1 MPFRSFHSSNLLY
14 IAICAASIAAFA
26 LVGIYPNMRLIHQL
40 DEDIEDLNAQ
50 AKTQEI
56 LFPVFKDLLKEAQQS
71 VPDNL
76 PLPDKRQMANNNLS
90 SINTIFNQIALD
102 NKVEFKNATPDAR
115 SYLEE
120 SGFLTMNVSFGGD
133 FFDFRN
139 LLFSIC
145 RLPYLESIDQ
155 LRIETIGD
163 KKVITLKLQLSQK

>member
-1 MPFRSFHSSNLLY
+1 MVY
-14 IAICAASIAAFA
+14 IVICAACIAAFA
-26 LVGIYPNMRLIHQL
+26 LVGIYPNERLINQI
-40 DEDIEDLNAQ
+40 DTDIETLRAQ
-50 AKTQEI
+50 AKTQEV

-71 VPDNL
+71 VPESL
-76 PLPDKRQMANNNLS
+76 PIPDKGQMADNAITR
-90 SINTIFNQIALD
+90 INTIFNEIATE
-102 NKVEFKNATPDAR
+102 NKVEFSNATPDAR

-120 SGFLTMNVSFGGD
+120 SGFLTINVSFGGD

-163 KKVITLKLQLSQK
+163 KKLINLKLRLSQK

>member
-1 MPFRSFHSSNLLY
+1 M
-14 IAICAASIAAFA
+14 
-26 LVGIYPNMRLIHQL
+26 
-40 DEDIEDLNAQ
+40 
-50 AKTQEI
+50 
-56 LFPVFKDLLKEAQQS
+56 
-71 VPDNL
+71 
-76 PLPDKRQMANNNLS
+76 
-90 SINTIFNQIALD
+90 ALD